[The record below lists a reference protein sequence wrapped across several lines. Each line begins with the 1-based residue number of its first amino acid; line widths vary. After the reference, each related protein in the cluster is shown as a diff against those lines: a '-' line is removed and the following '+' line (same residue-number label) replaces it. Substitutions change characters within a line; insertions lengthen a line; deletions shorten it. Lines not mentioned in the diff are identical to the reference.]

1 MSTFFNIYKVTVD
14 LNLFLDNFFLQ
25 RAGDTPVL
33 LTKNE
38 IKALK
43 KLVFSTV
50 QKTFKIARVKDADF
64 DAWNVHL
71 NSVLVWAIREQ
82 HLHSC
87 NSEDKEFNIKLDG
100 RPLGGMSKFLRVVSL
115 EYEGVILARLSKGV
129 FVLDYFR

>member
-14 LNLFLDNFFLQ
+14 LNLFLDNFFRQ

-38 IKALK
+38 IMALK

-100 RPLGGMSKFLRVVSL
+100 RPLGG
-115 EYEGVILARLSKGV
+115 V
-129 FVLDYFR
+129 FSFE

>member
-14 LNLFLDNFFLQ
+14 LNLLLDNFFLQ
-25 RAGDTPVL
+25 RAGDTPLL

-38 IKALK
+38 IIALK

-100 RPLGGMSKFLRVVSL
+100 RPLGG
-115 EYEGVILARLSKGV
+115 V
-129 FVLDYFR
+129 FSFE

>member
-14 LNLFLDNFFLQ
+14 LNLFLDNFFQQ

-38 IKALK
+38 IMALK

-64 DAWNVHL
+64 DA
-71 NSVLVWAIREQ
+71 
-82 HLHSC
+82 
-87 NSEDKEFNIKLDG
+87 
-100 RPLGGMSKFLRVVSL
+100 
-115 EYEGVILARLSKGV
+115 
-129 FVLDYFR
+129 

>member
-38 IKALK
+38 IMALK

-50 QKTFKIARVKDADF
+50 QKTFKITRVKDADF
-64 DAWNVHL
+64 DAWNV
-71 NSVLVWAIREQ
+71 AIRE
-82 HLHSC
+82 HSC

-100 RPLGGMSKFLRVVSL
+100 RPLGG
-115 EYEGVILARLSKGV
+115 V
-129 FVLDYFR
+129 FSFE